1 MMIIN
6 IIIPGITEEWDFVL
20 WGFVSVGFVLWG
32 LVLCG
37 FVLWVFVSVGFV
49 LWGFVSVGFV
59 LWGFVLDSI
68 NHGDKCEDN
77 FQG

>member
-20 WGFVSVGFVLWG
+20 WG
-32 LVLCG
+32 
-37 FVLWVFVSVGFV
+37 FVSVGFV